1 MSFYKITI
9 EEYFKRK
16 LGNLKV
22 NQEFVLSYQ
31 YNIYNWKVFLYR
43 NKITMLELMKD
54 RSRREKKEKM
64 KTC

>member
-16 LGNLKV
+16 LGNHKV
-22 NQEFVLSYQ
+22 NQELVLSYQ

-54 RSRREKKEKM
+54 RSRREK
-64 KTC
+64 